1 MLKVKN
7 LCKKYPTFYLDNVSF
22 ELPAGYIMG
31 FIGLN
36 GSGKTTTLKS
46 ILNIVHAD
54 SGEVEIL
61 GKNNLK
67 YETEIKKDIGF
78 MLGAFDFYPK
88 MKISKITEVYRNFFD
103 NWNEEK
109 YQKYLN
115 RFQLDANKRIAELSA
130 GMRVKYGLTLA
141 LSHNAKLL
149 ILDEPT
155 SGLDPLARNDLL
167 DLFQEIIEDG
177 KTSILFSTH
186 ITSDLDKCADFIL
199 MIRNGKIIANTTKDD
214 LIDSHA
220 LVSGK
225 KEELTDKLKQDMI
238 ACKQTNLGFKG
249 LILRKN
255 LKTDNLVIEKPNLED
270 IMIYYNMESEN
281 K

>member
-7 LCKKYPTFYLDNVSF
+7 LCKTYPSFRLDNVSF
-22 ELPAGYIMG
+22 VLPEGYIMG

-46 ILNIVHAD
+46 ILNIVHPD

-61 GKNNLK
+61 GKNTATH
-67 YETEIKKDIGF
+67 ETEIKKNIGF
-78 MLGAFDFYPK
+78 MLGSFDFYPK
-88 MKISKITEVYRNFFD
+88 AKVSKITQVYRNFFD
-103 NWNEEK
+103 NWDEEK
-109 YQKYLN
+109 YRQYLH
-115 RFQLDANKRIAELSA
+115 RFQLDENKRISELSA
-130 GMRVKYGLTLA
+130 GMRVKYGLTLV

-155 SGLDPLARNDLL
+155 SGLDPLARDDLL

-199 MIRNGKIIANTTKDD
+199 MIKNGRIIANTTKDD
-214 LIDSHA
+214 LINSHA
-220 LVSGK
+220 LISGK
-225 KEELTDKLKQDMI
+225 KEDLTDELFSNLISVKKS
-238 ACKQTNLGFKG
+238 NLGFKG

-255 LKTDNLVIEKPNLED
+255 IKNNNLVIEKPNLED
-270 IMIYYNMESEN
+270 IMVYYNLEGA